1 MGCFKGPLEDI
12 PKRDLKVTGLIC
24 KERFARFS
32 ENLDKFRDEFI
43 RLRLALSL
51 TWQSIVVIWP
61 PLAPQI
67 KRCVH

>member
-32 ENLDKFRDEFI
+32 ENPDKFRGKF
-43 RLRLALSL
+43 LRLG
-51 TWQSIVVIWP
+51 
-61 PLAPQI
+61 LAFS
-67 KRCVH
+67 HT